1 MEAHPCIIRPPRLTP
16 KRLSNSCKTFRG
28 VNLQSGRE
36 FGAAVDDIKATIEPV
51 GDLGA
56 LERAWRALE
65 AQAPRSF
72 FLTWRWAR
80 ALIAFSPR
88 PLLAATMR
96 TRSGEIVGLGLL
108 CPSVETRHVFLRIR
122 QLRLN
127 EAGGD
132 ARAMVPAEYNTL
144 LSAPGH
150 DAANWRALAGALQA
164 RDAPPWDEV
173 LVTNA
178 TKDAAAGGAVVGA
191 PHRRAENISARVDLK
206 ALREQGVADLHGYL
220 AALSKNTRSQIKRS
234 IKLYEAEGPLALRRA
249 QSLDEAKD
257 LFAELAELHEQ
268 KWRARSGGGLLSNP
282 HYHQFHLMMMADR
295 FEDGAVELIHVT
307 AGGQTVGILHN
318 FVDDREALY
327 NLGGF
332 PTAPD
337 NRHKPGLVTHALAI
351 ADHLAAGRD
360 VYDFMAGGDRYKLN
374 LGVRGPDM
382 VSVAF
387 QRQTLA
393 LRAEQIGRKVKHALA
408 RRSPLG
414 ETE

>member
-1 MEAHPCIIRPPRLTP
+1 M
-16 KRLSNSCKTFRG
+16 
-28 VNLQSGRE
+28 
-36 FGAAVDDIKATIEPV
+36 D
-51 GDLGA
+51 DLGA

-80 ALIAFSPR
+80 TLIGFSPR

-96 TRSGEIVGLGLL
+96 ARSGEIVGLGLL
-108 CPSVETRHVFLRIR
+108 CPSVETRHGVLRIR

-132 ARAMVPAEYNTL
+132 ARTMVPAEYNTF

-150 DAANWRALAGALQA
+150 DAANWRALAVALQA

-178 TKDAAAGGAVVGA
+178 TMDAVAAGALVGA
-191 PHRRAENISARVDLK
+191 PHCRAENISARVDLK
-206 ALREQGVADLHGYL
+206 ALREQGVADLDGYL
-220 AALSKNTRSQIKRS
+220 AALGKNTRSQIKRS
-234 IKLYEAEGPLALRRA
+234 IKLYEAEGPLELRRA
-249 QSLDEAKD
+249 QSLNEARD
-257 LFAELAELHEQ
+257 LFAKLAELHEQ
-268 KWRARSGGGLLSNP
+268 KWRARGGGGLLSTA

-332 PTAPD
+332 PAAPD
-337 NRHKPGLVTHALAI
+337 NRHKPGLVTHALAV

-393 LRAEQIGRKVKHALA
+393 LRAEQFGRKVKHALA
-408 RRSPLG
+408 RRRPQG